1 MKIFAA
7 TRHVPWAPNTP
18 KCVCV
23 CLCLARFQQDLRG
36 HVETRKERGKGEEGK
51 EKRTEEKI
59 RKGREKTPPPQ
70 INLWLRLCMNETI
83 IQVYLSVCL
92 DTSRDSIYTVLI
104 LISITMATKE
114 LLERVWNTIFNR
126 TPRF

>member
-1 MKIFAA
+1 MVRYSTFRTTTFFKFFFDFVYKNMKIFAV
-7 TRHVPWAPNTP
+7 TKHVPWAPNTP

-59 RKGREKTPPPQ
+59 RKGREKTPPPP
-70 INLWLRLCMNETI
+70 NKFMVTALHE
-83 IQVYLSVCL
+83 
-92 DTSRDSIYTVLI
+92 
-104 LISITMATKE
+104 
-114 LLERVWNTIFNR
+114 
-126 TPRF
+126 